1 VAGLRAF
8 GQFVLDTEWRSHVHI
23 FSTTALPVLLLPR
36 AVERVGRAS
45 GFFFAIESRNRG
57 GLAAIA

>member
-1 VAGLRAF
+1 MRVF

-23 FSTTALPVLLLPR
+23 FSTTALPVLLLAF
-36 AVERVGRAS
+36 AVERVSRAS
-45 GFFFAIESRNRG
+45 GFFFAIESRIRG